1 MPDPRTIRSWF
12 VQARRWASQPLA
24 RMLRSV
30 VLGLAVAAGLSAC
43 KDDAAIPDEA
53 DDTGMP
59 VDVMGDAVASPVDT
73 ALCEVGAWVII
84 EDRTSE
90 DINAEYGFAGA
101 DICGVEVTCE
111 DGRQAFGVEV
121 RPLDPGW
128 GFVCCGDREERE
140 VDRSNPM
147 AVLGPPE
154 DPCEHDLDPRYPS
167 PYVSIGYE
175 GRIAVRIGRESLAG
189 CTLRILE
196 AGSGRDNYP
205 ERYRVKVCTEPDEVD
220 CRWTSAGDG
229 LLTGPQTL
237 DCCTCD

>member
-1 MPDPRTIRSWF
+1 MFDAEGLVS
-12 VQARRWASQPLA
+12 RRIAGAVLLVAS
-24 RMLRSV
+24 
-30 VLGLAVAAGLSAC
+30 LGSC
-43 KDDAAIPDEA
+43 DDARSPTHESDDLGVLADEGGGTA
-53 DDTGMP
+53 DASS
-59 VDVMGDAVASPVDT
+59 VDA
-73 ALCEVGAWVII
+73 ALCCGCVVGAWVVI
-84 EDRTSE
+84 EDRTGE